1 MRTWRILSTN
11 FNSKETT
18 YLLFLYERLFTLLV
32 KLLDEVYYCQ
42 TKRVW
47 DKYKFLLSQFVQ
59 WCSLVCSVKNAFKV
73 MSTSTEKLSS
83 PCHNQWFNI
92 VSTNLGTSLRFDHNN
107 EKMCVFSRSPDLF
120 FGKLFDW
127 WAMSLWHL
135 WNVSRTLKEFTLPV
149 IFSSLSQQ
157 RNRHC

>member
-1 MRTWRILSTN
+1 MLRGQI
-11 FNSKETT
+11 
-18 YLLFLYERLFTLLV
+18 FTLNLWPSNGSRTRTCNV
-32 KLLDEVYYCQ
+32 WKMSRMMKSTIVRRNVWEINTSLTFSVRAVMLTSLFRQKRFLCEV
-42 TKRVW
+42 T
-47 DKYKFLLSQFVQ
+47 
-59 WCSLVCSVKNAFKV
+59 
-73 MSTSTEKLSS
+73 STSTEKLSS
-83 PCHNQWFNI
+83 PCHNQWFNT

-149 IFSSLSQQ
+149 IFSSFSQQ
-157 RNRHC
+157 RNRHR